1 MFGVELTTKNNK
13 GLFVVKIEATADAG
27 AVAHEGANCNSGL
40 KFLSLFGEESMEAPL
55 TKNSTKKNLKIEVSR
70 VEVEEVLNKMVD
82 DPHIIVISD
91 DEDDVGA

>member
-1 MFGVELTTKNNK
+1 
-13 GLFVVKIEATADAG
+13 
-27 AVAHEGANCNSGL
+27 
-40 KFLSLFGEESMEAPL
+40 MEAPL